1 MKHYLNFKPTI
12 VFRKGSR
19 FMLKNSL
26 FILYLLPLL
35 MLLFSSY
42 QYYSAVA
49 TAAVYEDH
57 KDMLATAIK
66 GYAEENSRL
75 KPDLK
80 KFEEIEQF
88 YFDYRRLSAA
98 SRASWSGLFD
108 ELESL
113 TPEGMK
119 FRRFMIR
126 PDKLVKLVIEGEARS
141 IEFVTAFL
149 RTLYREKA
157 FVNPA
162 LLNHRSIKDKGMVA
176 FSLEVDYLGERG
188 ELP

>member
-26 FILYLLPLL
+26 FILYLLPLI

-42 QYYSAVA
+42 NYYTTAA
-49 TAAVYEDH
+49 TVAVYEEH
-57 KDMLATAIK
+57 KPMLKAAIK
-66 GYAEENSRL
+66 DYTEENKRL
-75 KPDLK
+75 KPDMK
-80 KFEEIEQF
+80 KVEEIEQF
-88 YFDYRRLSAA
+88 YFDYRKLSAA

-113 TPEGMK
+113 TPEGMR
-119 FRRFMIR
+119 FRRFLIR
-126 PDKLVKLVIEGEARS
+126 PDKLVKLIIEGEAQK
-141 IEFVTAFL
+141 IDYVTAFL
-149 RTLYREKA
+149 RILYREKA

-162 LLNHRSIKDKGMVA
+162 LLNHRAIKDKEMVS

>member
-1 MKHYLNFKPTI
+1 MKHYLNFKPTV

-35 MLLFSSY
+35 MLIFSSY
-42 QYYSAVA
+42 QYCSTAA
-49 TAAVYEDH
+49 TVAVYEEH
-57 KDMLATAIK
+57 KEMLEQAIK
-66 GYAEENSRL
+66 NYTEENKRL
-75 KPDLK
+75 KPDMK
-80 KFEEIEQF
+80 KVEEIEQF

-113 TPEGMK
+113 TPPAMR

-126 PDKLVKLVIEGEARS
+126 PDKLVKIIIEGEAQN
-141 IEFVTAFL
+141 IEYVTAFL
-149 RTLYREKA
+149 RTLYSEKA

-162 LLNHRSIKDKGMVA
+162 LLNHRAIKDKNMVS